1 MSTDASL
8 PQELKACQR
17 ELLAA
22 RQQLTHTEHVLA
34 ETAVTC
40 EGQQAQLAK
49 LQEELELL
57 KRYLFGRRSERHAA
71 DSRQGQLFDSA
82 SDEAPPLPSIPETE
96 ITYRRRKGHGWSKL
110 PKHLA
115 REEVLVDIPE
125 NERQCPDCGETM
137 QKIGEDRSERV
148 DLVPARVWVKVI
160 VRPKYACP
168 RQHGIQQAPAPA
180 APVEGGRFDFGLV
193 AQVVASKIADHLPLY
208 RQQDILA
215 RSGLELSRST
225 LCLIM
230 ASAAE
235 LVLPLAR
242 WMIQRLLAT
251 NLLGADDTPVRLLD
265 GTHPAGVRL
274 ARFWLF
280 RGFDEPGCLAGQ
292 APSNKAAP
300 YNVFYFHESRARDG
314 PSEFL
319 RDFRGLV
326 KVDAYGVDNGVYLGT
341 GGRIIASCCLAH
353 ARRKFDEAK
362 SSHPRLSAEALACF
376 QQLYDLEDRAR
387 EFSPDERRALRQRE
401 AVPLLDR
408 LRAWLDAQASTTLPK
423 LKWGEAVGYARNQW
437 SALANYVDDGRLPID
452 NNDVE
457 RDLRALTIGRKN
469 WLFIGS
475 PEAGPRAAVLYTIV
489 ASAARHHLDV
499 WAYLRDVLE
508 RLAELRPQS
517 GSSARNENADATRL
531 TTAPTPEQLTPLLP
545 DVWAKAHPE
554 SVRDY
559 RQREQESRATAQ
571 RARRQKRRA
580 LAQAQSA
587 HQRNG

>member
-1 MSTDASL
+1 MSTDASQHDNSL
-8 PQELKACQR
+8 PADVATLQR

-22 RQQLTHTEHVLA
+22 RQQLTDTEAVLA

-49 LQEELELL
+49 LREELELL
-57 KRYLFGRRSERHAA
+57 KRYLFGRRSERHAP

-82 SDEAPPLPSIPETE
+82 SDEAPLLPSIPETE
-96 ITYRRRKGHGWSKL
+96 ITYRRRQGHGWSKL
-110 PKHLA
+110 PQHLA
-115 REEVLVDIPE
+115 REEVLVDVPE
-125 NERQCPDCGETM
+125 SDRFCPDCGQPM

-168 RQHGIQQAPAPA
+168 RQHGIAQAPAPP

-193 AQVVASKIADHLPLY
+193 AHVVASKIADHLPLY

-225 LCLIM
+225 LCQIM
-230 ASAAE
+230 AGAAE

-265 GTHPAGVRL
+265 GAHPAGVRL

-280 RGFDEPGCLAGQ
+280 RGFE
-292 APSNKAAP
+292 AAP

-319 RDFRGLV
+319 RDFRGTV
-326 KVDAYGVDNGVYLGT
+326 KVDAYGVDQGVYLGS

-362 SSHPRLSAEALACF
+362 SSHPRLAAEVLACF
-376 QQLYDLEDRAR
+376 QQLYDLEDRAWG
-387 EFSPDERRALRQRE
+387 FSPDERRALRQHE

-408 LRAWLDAQASTTLPK
+408 LRAWLDAQASTALPK

-437 SALANYVDDGRLPID
+437 AALANYVDDGRLPID

-499 WAYLRDVLE
+499 WAYLRDVLG
-508 RLAELRPQS
+508 RLAELRVQS
-517 GSSARNENADATRL
+517 GGSARNENADATRL
-531 TTAPTPEQLTPLLP
+531 TTTPPPEQLTPLLP

-559 RQREQESRATAQ
+559 RQREQEGRATAQ

-580 LAQAQSA
+580 LAQAMAARQP
-587 HQRNG
+587 NG